1 MEMVVFIFVIIL
13 LLKGRFGWALFITF
27 IFIFFP
33 PFFMLM
39 MFALLMGVLILW
51 VKMLFDNFFS

>member
-13 LLKGRFGWALFITF
+13 LLKGRFGWAFFITF

-33 PFFMLM
+33 
-39 MFALLMGVLILW
+39 
-51 VKMLFDNFFS
+51 LFLCWWCLRFSWAYSYYGWRCCL